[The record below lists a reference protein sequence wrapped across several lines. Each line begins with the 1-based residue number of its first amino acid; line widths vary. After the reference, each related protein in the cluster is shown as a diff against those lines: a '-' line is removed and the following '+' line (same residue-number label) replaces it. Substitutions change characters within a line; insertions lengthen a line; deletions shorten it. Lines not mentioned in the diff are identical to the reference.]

1 MKAEIAPL
9 KPISEP
15 EGRTN
20 DFPEGNLQELC
31 TVAKSSLLV
40 SGNMLF
46 HKESLQQSL
55 LMHDTSYCDTS
66 DYPTPTRRLWLLD
79 ES

>member
-1 MKAEIAPL
+1 MKAGIARL

-20 DFPEGNLQELC
+20 DFPEDNLQELYA
-31 TVAKSSLLV
+31 VAKSSLLV

-46 HKESLQQSL
+46 RKESLQ
-55 LMHDTSYCDTS
+55 
-66 DYPTPTRRLWLLD
+66 P
-79 ES
+79 